1 MRKTIIIFKWEI
13 KRIVT
18 NWRKALAMFLMPAVL
33 MMVVLNLIP
42 VLINYVTTGS
52 FGQKPII
59 AVNAPDSFIDY
70 VESDDY
76 AFSRKFVFE
85 DEDDVYSSDIT
96 RLVKK
101 GNMVIKFSDKF
112 DHEIKDFYRELY
124 KGNSTPSSKASI
136 EIIFNDSSIAM
147 YQRASQFEQEDLV
160 QYREYCFD
168 ALAGKYK
175 KIGWD
180 RFETDD
186 FNPITAIVKNRGT
199 ANQQAA
205 IIIPGIIILL
215 LYYCVY
221 SLSCDIFAAE
231 RDRGFMKK
239 LILTP
244 LSPSSIFGGKAA
256 AVTAIAFLSSIV
268 TYAVLSLASWMNIRN
283 DSMSLIPFGMILTFK
298 EFIAFLLVIP
308 PAAFVL
314 SAVCISIVFS
324 LEKMQDIL
332 MNLQFPLI
340 IFLLEFFLQMARSA
354 PPFALEFMIPVH
366 GTLCAMRDIFATDV
380 RWYLL
385 ILTSLMNILVGT
397 LIMYRTFKKIGDGSY
412 DA

>member
-1 MRKTIIIFKWEI
+1 MRKTIIIFKWEL

-18 NWRKALAMFLMPAVL
+18 NWRKALAVFLLPAVL
-33 MMVVLNLIP
+33 MMVVLNLFP

-52 FGQKPII
+52 IGQKPII
-59 AVNAPDSFIDY
+59 VVNAPDSFIDY
-70 VESDDY
+70 VESDY
-76 AFSRKFVFE
+76 YTFSKEFVFE
-85 DEDDVYSSDIT
+85 DEEDISSSDIKKLAKSGN
-96 RLVKK
+96 LV
-101 GNMVIKFSDKF
+101 VKFSDRF
-112 DHEIKDFYRELY
+112 EREIKNFYKELY
-124 KGNSTPSSKASI
+124 NGNSTPKSEAKVKLYFNDASI
-136 EIIFNDSSIAM
+136 TM
-147 YQRASQFEQEDLV
+147 YQKASQFEQEELE
-160 QYREYCFD
+160 QYKDYCFEE
-168 ALAGKYK
+168 LSGKYK

-180 RFETDD
+180 RFKADD
-186 FNPITAIVKNRGT
+186 FNPITAVIKNRGT
-199 ANQQAA
+199 ANEQAA
-205 IIIPGIIILL
+205 VIIPGIILLL

-239 LILTP
+239 LIMTP

-256 AVTAIAFLSSIV
+256 AVTVVSFISAVV
-268 TYAVLSLASWMNIRN
+268 TYGVLFLASWMNIRN
-283 DSMSLIPFGMILTFK
+283 DSMSLIPFGMVLTLK

-308 PAAFVL
+308 PASFVL
-314 SAVCISIVFS
+314 CAVCVSIVFS

-340 IFLLEFFLQMARSA
+340 LFLLEFFLQMARSA

-385 ILTSLMNILVGT
+385 VLTSLINILVGA
-397 LIMYRTFKKIGDGSY
+397 LILYRTFRKIGDGSY

>member
-1 MRKTIIIFKWEI
+1 MRKTFIIFKWEI

-18 NWRKALAMFLMPAVL
+18 NWRKALAVFLLPAVL
-33 MMVVLNLIP
+33 MMVVLNLFP

-52 FGQKPII
+52 LGQKPII
-59 AVNAPDSFIDY
+59 AIDAPSSFKDY
-70 VESDDY
+70 VESDFY
-76 AFSRKFVFE
+76 SFNKKYVFE
-85 DEDDVYSSDIT
+85 DGDDLSSSDIT
-96 RLVKK
+96 KLAKD
-101 GNMVIKFSDKF
+101 GNLIIRFNDKF
-112 DHEIKDFYRELY
+112 DRKVKKFYKELY
-124 KGNSTPSSKASI
+124 RGNSAPETKAAV
-136 EIIFNDSSIAM
+136 ELIFNDASITM
-147 YQRASQFEQEDLV
+147 YQKASQLQDEDLE
-160 QYREYCFD
+160 QYKDYCFEELSGD
-168 ALAGKYK
+168 YK
-175 KIGWD
+175 DIGWD
-180 RFETDD
+180 RFKADE
-186 FNPITAIVKNRGT
+186 FNPITAVIKNRGS
-199 ANQQAA
+199 ANAQAA
-205 IIIPGIIILL
+205 VIIPGIIILL

-221 SLSCDIFAAE
+221 SLSCDMFAAE

-239 LILTP
+239 LIMTP

-256 AVTAIAFLSSIV
+256 AVTAISFVSAIV
-268 TYAVLSLASWMNIRN
+268 TYGVLLLASWINIRN

-308 PAAFVL
+308 PASFVL
-314 SAVCISIVFS
+314 CAVCISIVFS
-324 LEKMQDIL
+324 LEKMQDII

-385 ILTSLMNILVGT
+385 VLTSLVNILVGI
-397 LIMYRTFKKIGDGSY
+397 LVMYRTFRKIGDGSY